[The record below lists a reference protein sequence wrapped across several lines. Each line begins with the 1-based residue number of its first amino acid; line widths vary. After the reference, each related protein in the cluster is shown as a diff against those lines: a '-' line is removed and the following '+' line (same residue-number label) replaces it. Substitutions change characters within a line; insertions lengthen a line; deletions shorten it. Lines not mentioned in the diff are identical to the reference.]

1 MDERLQGNLPKIY
14 SKLQK
19 SRISQGSCLV
29 SLALLSMQ
37 YLEVCFSNPFS
48 QSQTKNVTIQ
58 RISTHFY
65 SIYTVCKTKKY
76 IGNCRKLY
84 QREKKSIVNEHHHSV
99 CKILQ
104 HFLALLALFSW
115 SYTMWNTLSTR
126 KNKNTLA
133 KCIF

>member
-37 YLEVCFSNPFS
+37 CLEVFFRNPFS
-48 QSQTKNVTIQ
+48 QSQTKNVNIQ

-65 SIYTVCKTKKY
+65 SIYTMSTKQKNILAITENY
-76 IGNCRKLY
+76 I
-84 QREKKSIVNEHHHSV
+84 REKKTIVNKHHHSV

-126 KNKNTLA
+126 KNKNSLA